1 MGLITFN
8 QDNTADFLPFLRR
21 FPAKLEI
28 PTSSA
33 ALVKK
38 VVVCF
43 TKISNLAVTAHLSVN
58 NVRADLFRKG
68 IFITKQQIQFA
79 W

>member
-33 ALVKK
+33 AL